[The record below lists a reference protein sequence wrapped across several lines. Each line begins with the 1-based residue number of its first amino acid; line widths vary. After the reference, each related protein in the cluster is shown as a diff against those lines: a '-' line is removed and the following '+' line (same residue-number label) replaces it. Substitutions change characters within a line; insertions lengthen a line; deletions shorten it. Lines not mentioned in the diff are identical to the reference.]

1 MDQGT
6 GQLLPAR
13 HNIYGPTPR
22 AERVSLVDMH
32 TSFPLRTRRFFWS
45 QTEGKLDVST
55 RRLPMFALHSRS
67 GVYDIAFKA
76 MPIVSS
82 ELGSRVSSLVAHL
95 SSQVKRSPPRQ

>member
-67 GVYDIAFKA
+67 GTSITFAA
-76 MPIVSS
+76 SMT
-82 ELGSRVSSLVAHL
+82 LL
-95 SSQVKRSPPRQ
+95 SKQRCR